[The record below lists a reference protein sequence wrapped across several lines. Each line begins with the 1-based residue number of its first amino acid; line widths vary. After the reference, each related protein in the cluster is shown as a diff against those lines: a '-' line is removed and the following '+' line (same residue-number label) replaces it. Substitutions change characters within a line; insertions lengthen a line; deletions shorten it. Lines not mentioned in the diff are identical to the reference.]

1 MCGRFYVDDE
11 TAREIERLTR
21 EVDERIKR
29 EAKKGDIHPTETAVV
44 LSGEQ
49 GRIVKNEMRWGFPGI
64 KDAKVLINARAE
76 SALDKKLFRQN
87 VLSRRLIIPAAGFY
101 EWNQNKEKV
110 TFTSEETK
118 EEKISTIYMAGF
130 YGCVEGENRF
140 VILTTAANASMQE
153 VHNRMPLILEREEI
167 EAWLFQ
173 KERLENLLKKVPA
186 PLNKK
191 MEYEQQ
197 RLAF

>member
-44 LSGEQ
+44 LSAEQ
-49 GRIVKNEMRWGFPGI
+49 GQIVGNEMRWGFPGI

-76 SALDKKLFRQN
+76 SALEKKLFRQN
-87 VLSRRLIIPAAGFY
+87 LLSRRLIIPAAGFY
-101 EWNQNKEKV
+101 EWNRNKEKA
-110 TFTSEETK
+110 TFTAEEMK
-118 EEKISTIYMAGF
+118 EGKPSTLYMAGF
-130 YGCVEGENRF
+130 YGCIEGENRF
-140 VILTTAANASMQE
+140 VILTTAANSSMRE
-153 VHNRMPLILEREEI
+153 VHNRMPLILERGEI

-197 RLAF
+197 RLLF

>member
-110 TFTSEETK
+110 TFT
-118 EEKISTIYMAGF
+118 YD
-130 YGCVEGENRF
+130 Y
-140 VILTTAANASMQE
+140 
-153 VHNRMPLILEREEI
+153 
-167 EAWLFQ
+167 WLF
-173 KERLENLLKKVPA
+173 
-186 PLNKK
+186 
-191 MEYEQQ
+191 Y
-197 RLAF
+197 

>member
-49 GRIVKNEMRWGFPGI
+49 GRIVKNEMCWGFPGI

-101 EWNQNKEKV
+101 EWNQNKWKS
-110 TFTSEETK
+110 TRTHYITK
-118 EEKISTIYMAGF
+118 LNLQKKYAKF
-130 YGCVEGENRF
+130 F
-140 VILTTAANASMQE
+140 VNSWKKL
-153 VHNRMPLILEREEI
+153 LICLRKKSRNLRE
-167 EAWLFQ
+167 
-173 KERLENLLKKVPA
+173 
-186 PLNKK
+186 
-191 MEYEQQ
+191 
-197 RLAF
+197 

>member
-21 EVDERIKR
+21 KVDERIKR
-29 EAKKGDIHPTETAVV
+29 EAKKGDIHPTEMAVV
-44 LSGEQ
+44 LSAEQ
-49 GRIVKNEMRWGFPGI
+49 SIIIGNEMRWGFPRI

-76 SALDKKLFRQN
+76 SALEKKLFRQN
-87 VLSRRLIIPAAGFY
+87 LLSRRLIIPAAGFY
-101 EWNQNKEKV
+101 EWNRNKEKV
-110 TFTSEETK
+110 TFTSEEMK
-118 EEKISTIYMAGF
+118 EEKPSTIYMAGF

-140 VILTTAANASMQE
+140 VILTTTANASVQG
-153 VHNRMPLILEREEI
+153 VHNRMPLILEQGEI

-197 RLAF
+197 RLVF

>member
-64 KDAKVLINARAE
+64 KDVKVLINARAE

-87 VLSRRLIIPAAGFY
+87 VLSHRLIIPAAGFY

-118 EEKISTIYMAGF
+118 KEKTSTIYMAGF

-140 VILTTAANASMQE
+140 VILTTAANASMRE

-173 KERLENLLKKVPA
+173 KERLENFLKKVPA